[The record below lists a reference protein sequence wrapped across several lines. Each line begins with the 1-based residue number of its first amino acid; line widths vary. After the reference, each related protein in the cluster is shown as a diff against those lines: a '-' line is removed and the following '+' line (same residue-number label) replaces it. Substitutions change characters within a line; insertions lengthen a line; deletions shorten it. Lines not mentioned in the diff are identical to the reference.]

1 MLHLIGKNL
10 WARRYRNGWLLAE
23 LIIVS
28 MVIWVLTDPI
38 VVTTHDRGLPTGI
51 TEEGM
56 YRLNL
61 AAVSSKSARFEAGE
75 DTPEARAANVR
86 RILSRIR
93 DYEDVRY
100 ATLQF
105 RDVGPFCSSSWSRS
119 LNTDSLHYYPYM
131 VMFFEPQSQFF
142 STFGFEE
149 VEGQT
154 NEELDRMPFENKEVV
169 MTVDPVPGVV
179 SLGYRYV
186 DFKTDTLNWIIKA
199 TIGKLRM
206 RNGMQPQNV
215 LAEPQQLEK
224 FEIPEEVCIVF
235 RTKPAINETQ
245 FMQHF
250 RPWAEKELR
259 VGNLYM
265 RSVKSYHEVIADN
278 DEENTV
284 NYTYRVNLLMGGFFL
299 ISLCLGVSGT
309 FWMQTRNRREE
320 VGIMKSFG
328 ARSVYI
334 IRMLLGEGIVL
345 STLATLTGCLIYL
358 QYALKEGLYTN
369 MWNEQ
374 EILPI
379 YWVNRFPLHFLGVS
393 LIVWIILLIV
403 VSIGIYIPACSI
415 SRITPVDALR
425 DE

>member
-179 SLGYRYV
+179 SLGYIAMLILKR
-186 DFKTDTLNWIIKA
+186 
-199 TIGKLRM
+199 
-206 RNGMQPQNV
+206 
-215 LAEPQQLEK
+215 
-224 FEIPEEVCIVF
+224 IP
-235 RTKPAINETQ
+235 
-245 FMQHF
+245 
-250 RPWAEKELR
+250 
-259 VGNLYM
+259 
-265 RSVKSYHEVIADN
+265 
-278 DEENTV
+278 
-284 NYTYRVNLLMGGFFL
+284 
-299 ISLCLGVSGT
+299 
-309 FWMQTRNRREE
+309 
-320 VGIMKSFG
+320 
-328 ARSVYI
+328 
-334 IRMLLGEGIVL
+334 
-345 STLATLTGCLIYL
+345 
-358 QYALKEGLYTN
+358 
-369 MWNEQ
+369 
-374 EILPI
+374 
-379 YWVNRFPLHFLGVS
+379 
-393 LIVWIILLIV
+393 
-403 VSIGIYIPACSI
+403 
-415 SRITPVDALR
+415 
-425 DE
+425 

>member
-1 MLHLIGKNL
+1 MLSLIIKNL

-28 MVIWVLTDPI
+28 IVIWVLTDPI
-38 VVTTHDRGLPTGI
+38 VVTTHDRSLPTGI
-51 TEEGM
+51 QEEGM
-56 YRLNL
+56 YRVVL
-61 AAVSSKSARFEAGE
+61 ATLSSKSARFDAGE
-75 DTPEARAANVR
+75 DSLEARAANVR

-93 DYEDVRY
+93 SYEEVQY

-105 RDVGPFCSSSWSRS
+105 ENIGPFCSSTWSDDV
-119 LNTDSLHYYPYM
+119 TPDTLHSYSFM
-131 VMFFEPQSQFF
+131 IMFFEPQSEFF
-142 STFGFEE
+142 RTFGFEE

-154 NEELDRMPFENKEVV
+154 NEKLDQMFFGNKEIA
-169 MTVDPVPGVV
+169 MTTHPMPDFP

-186 DFKTDTLNWIIKA
+186 DLKADTLQWTAKA

-215 LAEPQQLEK
+215 LLYPHRLEQSD
-224 FEIPEEVCIVF
+224 IPEEVCIVF
-235 RTKPAINETQ
+235 RTKPDINETQ
-245 FMQHF
+245 FLQHF

-259 VGNLYM
+259 IGNLYV
-265 RSVKSYHEVIADN
+265 RSVKSYRDVIADN
-278 DEENTV
+278 DEENRV

-299 ISLCLGVSGT
+299 VSLCLGVSGT
-309 FWMQTRNRREE
+309 FWMQTRSRREE
-320 VGIMKSFG
+320 VGVMKSFG
-328 ARSVYI
+328 GRSVYI
-334 IRMLLGEGIVL
+334 IRMLLGEGIL
-345 STLATLTGCLIYL
+345 LATLGTVVGCFIYL

-369 MWNEQ
+369 MWDKS

-379 YWVNRFPLHFLGVS
+379 YWVNIFSLHFIGVS

-403 VSIGIYIPACSI
+403 VSIGIYIPARSI
-415 SRITPVDALR
+415 SRISPVAALR